1 MKERFFATNA
11 QNDRSREPTPDKVGG
26 DEFVI
31 LSETKDLDGGKTEE
45 RFFAEDAQNDIVAS
59 RHGSLPLRRGG
70 QDGRASRVENRNP
83 AYELPSTS
91 STTTWSPFS
100 KEKAKDVRPLR
111 KDGKNHMVAG
121 RHGSLPLRRGTVR
134 DRSLRKDNLGGGR
147 AKERF
152 FATEAQNDKMKER
165 FFAKDAQNDKMKVR
179 FFAKDAQNDRDRR
192 TTPSLRDAP
201 LPTAT
206 LVGSSTKEGVKGA
219 GDEFVILSET
229 KDLDGGK
236 TEERFFAKEAQN
248 DKSIRMTFVV
258 VCLMLLFLVVSPV
271 GAQEPTTRLFLNPT
285 PLEIDTTISPTGVVT
300 LEVADGVDIF
310 AFDLFVQYDPSLL
323 SVSQVALGDFLGEG
337 LFCMDMVNEPGL
349 VHYSCTRFGVNTGV
363 TGSGVLLELTFE
375 AFGQAGDTIL
385 SLANSQLFESQ
396 DAFLVDATLEDGAVS
411 VRPYRTYPPLIITA
425 KGQGMGA
432 QQ

>member
-1 MKERFFATNA
+1 
-11 QNDRSREPTPDKVGG
+11 
-26 DEFVI
+26 
-31 LSETKDLDGGKTEE
+31 
-45 RFFAEDAQNDIVAS
+45 
-59 RHGSLPLRRGG
+59 
-70 QDGRASRVENRNP
+70 
-83 AYELPSTS
+83 
-91 STTTWSPFS
+91 
-100 KEKAKDVRPLR
+100 
-111 KDGKNHMVAG
+111 
-121 RHGSLPLRRGTVR
+121 
-134 DRSLRKDNLGGGR
+134 
-147 AKERF
+147 
-152 FATEAQNDKMKER
+152 MKER

-248 DKSIRMTFVV
+248 DRIAGKHGGLPLPLLL
-258 VCLMLLFLVVSPV
+258 CLMLLSVLVSPV
-271 GAQEPTTRLFLNPT
+271 VAQEPTTRLFLNPT
-285 PLEIDTTISPTGVVT
+285 PLVIDTTISPTGVVT

-337 LFCMDMVNEPGL
+337 LFCKDMVNDPGL
-349 VHYSCTRFGVNTGV
+349 VHYNCTRFGVDTGV

-411 VRPYRTYPPLIITA
+411 VRPYWSYLPLILSA
-425 KGQGMGA
+425 SRQGTEA
-432 QQ
+432 LL